1 MDINTLTRKLK
12 SARYES
18 KKQAEI
24 AANLS
29 REIVKQLNQ
38 RLKENHMSLALAS
51 QRSGISNT
59 QLVNWL
65 CGNMGHAFPEDQ
77 VAVLWKAIT
86 PQKPSCTHQL
96 KNLPDSEWAKD
107 NATLGR
113 EIGCSKEHVRLV
125 RKSRNAEIVKWG
137 DFLKEQSKK
146 DTQK

>member
-12 SARYES
+12 TARYES
-18 KKQAEI
+18 KKQAAI

-29 REIVKQLNQ
+29 LEIVEQLNK
-38 RLKENHMSLALAS
+38 RLKDNHMPLALAS
-51 QRSGISNT
+51 QRSGISHT

-96 KNLPDSEWAKD
+96 KHLPDSEWASKD
-107 NATLGR
+107 NETLAR
-113 EIGCSKEHVRLV
+113 EIGCGKEYVRLT
-125 RKSRNAEIVKWG
+125 RKARNT
-137 DFLKEQSKK
+137 S
-146 DTQK
+146 QK

>member
-12 SARYES
+12 SARYEA

-24 AANLS
+24 AAKLS
-29 REIVKQLNQ
+29 REIVERINQ
-38 RLKENHMSLALAS
+38 RLKDSHMPLLLAS
-51 QRSGISNT
+51 KRSGISHS

-77 VAVLWKAIT
+77 VAILWKAIT
-86 PQKPSCTHQL
+86 PQKPSATHQL

-113 EIGCSKEHVRLV
+113 EIGCSKEHVQV
-125 RKSRNAEIVKWG
+125 MRKLREKQI
-137 DFLKEQSKK
+137 
-146 DTQK
+146 TTPQK

>member
-12 SARYES
+12 SARYEA

-24 AANLS
+24 AAKLS
-29 REIVKQLNQ
+29 REIVERINQ
-38 RLKENHMSLALAS
+38 RLKDSHMPLLLAS
-51 QRSGISNT
+51 KRSGISHS

-77 VAVLWKAIT
+77 VAILWKAIT
-86 PQKPSCTHQL
+86 PQKPSATHQL

-125 RKSRNAEIVKWG
+125 RKSRNI
-137 DFLKEQSKK
+137 S
-146 DTQK
+146 QK